1 MALAGSALDNAAGT
15 IPDLVYDVKAALGD
29 TLPPNT
35 SAEAVQEMGE
45 AALVLLCMRDQTK
58 ESSSSPLF
66 GPFPTPSPAKSTFTS
81 SSSDNSYE
89 ERSSTSEIYDDVPDH
104 FLHTMPP
111 PTPTSASTSPTL
123 RSNAWTPHED
133 AACIRIMKEVCN
145 DGYDGTDLRFKEVA
159 KRLKQQY
166 GIERGANGVKNQW
179 NRRLRAI
186 AGYEDR
192 GRRKRS
198 DAMETSLLKQTRKV
212 GRRRER
218 IEKDARVIA
227 VAAKQQA
234 RAHH

>member
-1 MALAGSALDNAAGT
+1 
-15 IPDLVYDVKAALGD
+15 
-29 TLPPNT
+29 
-35 SAEAVQEMGE
+35 
-45 AALVLLCMRDQTK
+45 
-58 ESSSSPLF
+58 
-66 GPFPTPSPAKSTFTS
+66 
-81 SSSDNSYE
+81 
-89 ERSSTSEIYDDVPDH
+89 
-104 FLHTMPP
+104 MPP

-227 VAAKQQA
+227 VAVSWQRCCFYLSFALPSFCFLIFVPRNKASFTFPLGFSLTLSGQA
-234 RAHH
+234 ASSRAPLMR